1 MPELKTQIK
10 ADPWMDVMAAIYGR
24 RAVRRYTA
32 EVPDHLTIE
41 RLIDIAIQAP
51 SAMNRQPWAFT
62 VIEGSEILK
71 SFSDRAK
78 AYLPEPPEGNIFHD
92 APALVIVCATSPE
105 RQAAE
110 DCCLAAQNFMLA
122 AYAAGLA
129 TCPIGFSRFWLE
141 QPATKREIGIP
152 EDHVPVFPI
161 ALGFPDERPV
171 SHGRR
176 EPEIVWY

>member
-1 MPELKTQIK
+1 MHEVKTQIK
-10 ADPWMDVMAAIYGR
+10 AEPWMDVMSAIYGR
-24 RAVRRYTA
+24 RAIRRYTS

-41 RLIDIAIQAP
+41 RLIDVAIQAP
-51 SAMNRQPWAFT
+51 SAMNRQPWAFA

-78 AYLPEPPEGNIFHD
+78 AYWPDAPEGNIFHD
-92 APALVIVCATSPE
+92 APALVIICAISAE

-141 QPATKREIGIP
+141 QPATKKEIGIA
-152 EDHVPVFPI
+152 EDHMPIFPI
-161 ALGFPDERPV
+161 ALGFPDEQPQ

-176 EPEIVWY
+176 AAEIVWY